1 MSANDSLKV
10 EDVRVALEPFLRMR
24 PSKSF
29 CKKVKKK
36 AQEICKAPINGDAPA
51 EHGVGQL
58 ENYLA
63 ALEECGWHTQLFSKS
78 GAELKPVLIQKAK
91 EDFERAARRRRQ
103 ETEAPSS
110 SRSTQWKDKDSAYE
124 PSPEPDDAFDV
135 DRVPG
140 LREMLERVEEQGR
153 YFYGFV
159 LIPPWAAHVLER
171 CAPKAV
177 AIDAGHCSEEQK
189 GVILEIVISDANRQ
203 NVSLAVA
210 HFVDNESDRI
220 VDPFFAFASKHLAL
234 NRAEVAI
241 HKDGGKPFIS
251 ARKKHMPHAK
261 ALLCEKH
268 AKNNILE
275 KVKVPGAV
283 EKYGFM
289 VNATTSA
296 KYNFWRQQAP
306 ARLLEYLETRRLPES
321 ELFLAPFAQ
330 AGGKTQATISTLKR
344 SDPSNPPVVK
354 PRTTSG
360 FVESEMNANKSE
372 LWGSIRHSTPTEML
386 VKVCEKMVQTNASH
400 QVDARKC
407 ATKAPP
413 KVMHMLAVLEKTA
426 TERRHKIEPI
436 GEQQDGQAKVYPDML
451 RSPSLYNVT
460 QLAPAMC
467 SCGLPHITGFPCIDL
482 VILAKKAL
490 GATDFTGLL
499 QKSDTTKQWQQQYDF
514 NFALCLPATAVVF
527 MQPPTSLLFPIFA
540 PKPSGAPRRAR
551 YKSWQENLTKT
562 ARRAVPA
569 SASPAPPTPGATSR
583 SSQPPSTKPSER
595 RPYTCGKCGVL
606 KKGHTCK

>member
-91 EDFERAARRRRQ
+91 EDFERAARQRRQ

>member
-289 VNATTSA
+289 VNALTSA

>member
-1 MSANDSLKV
+1 MSANDSFKV

-24 PSKSF
+24 PSTDF

-91 EDFERAARRRRQ
+91 EDFERAARQRRQ

-124 PSPEPDDAFDV
+124 PEPEPDAFDV

-234 NRAEVAI
+234 NRAEVTI

-330 AGGKTQATISTLKR
+330 AGGKTQATMSTLKR

-360 FVESEMNANKSE
+360 FVESEMNANKSG

-400 QVDARKC
+400 QADAGKC

-606 KKGHTCK
+606 KKGHKCE

>member
-1 MSANDSLKV
+1 MSANDSFKV

-24 PSKSF
+24 PSTDF

-91 EDFERAARRRRQ
+91 EDFERAARQRRQ

-124 PSPEPDDAFDV
+124 PEPEPDAFDV

-220 VDPFFAFASKHLAL
+220 VDPFFEFASKHLAL

-360 FVESEMNANKSE
+360 FVESEMNANKSG

-400 QVDARKC
+400 QADAGKC

-460 QLAPAMC
+460 QLAPATC

-569 SASPAPPTPGATSR
+569 SASPGPPTPGATSR

-606 KKGHTCK
+606 KKGHKCE